1 MRRSLR
7 PAFLVAA
14 LLLAT
19 VPVAADSF
27 VEGSIS
33 GLELCPQSICT
44 VAIFVG
50 EFEGSVNGLP
60 RRGVFLAGINH
71 EPELPDVNDESIAI
85 TGGTFV
91 IRLPFRTIRGVV
103 VREGSLP
110 DGSLL
115 RSNGNNTFDVEMNL
129 LVASPS
135 GPVPET
141 FIGTLDHNQFPPTI
155 EGTIQ

>member
-44 VAIFVG
+44 LAIFVG
-50 EFEGSVNGLP
+50 EFEGTVSGRP
-60 RRGVFLAGINH
+60 RQGVFLAGINH
-71 EPELPDVNDESIAI
+71 EPDLPDENGESIAI

-91 IRLPFRTIRGVV
+91 IRLPFHTIRGVV
-103 VREGSLP
+103 VPEGSL
-110 DGSLL
+110 LT
-115 RSNGNNTFDVEMNL
+115 SNGDNTFDVEMNL
-129 LVASPS
+129 LIA
-135 GPVPET
+135 GPGGIALPET
-141 FIGTLDHNQFPPTI
+141 FLGLLRHDVFPPTI